1 MMPSPGLIQVHQLVG
16 LMFNGA
22 RFGGV
27 DCMHIPVPIH
37 HVPTVPRGLRGLADL
52 SGGVGRESSTPI

>member
-52 SGGVGRESSTPI
+52 SDGAG